1 MPGTTLNTDDFVQAF
16 TQHGRSLWVIA
27 SAWAGRNEAADL
39 VQETA
44 RVAWERRA
52 QFAPGT
58 DARAWLAQIV
68 RNVGANWRR
77 RRRPELRAVEDL
89 DDGKAPP
96 PIVPLWPFD
105 ADRHG
110 LSDELAH
117 ALAALPEV
125 SRACLLLQVVM
136 GHSFAEIAE
145 MLEIPENTA
154 ASHARRAR
162 LALRAA
168 LEANAEGRVTAPETP

>member
-1 MPGTTLNTDDFVQAF
+1 MPGASLAADEFVEAF
-16 TQHGRSLWVIA
+16 AQHGRSLWVIA
-27 SAWAGRNEAADL
+27 SAWAGRHEAADL
-39 VQETA
+39 VQEAA

-52 QFAPGT
+52 QYAPGT

-68 RNVGANWRR
+68 RNLGANWRR

-89 DDGKAPP
+89 DGSKAPSP
-96 PIVPLWPFD
+96 LVPLWPFD

-110 LSDELAH
+110 LSDELAQ

-125 SRACLLLQVVM
+125 ARACLLLQVVV
-136 GHSFAEIAE
+136 GHSFAEIGE

-154 ASHARRAR
+154 SSHARRAR

-168 LEANAEGRVTAPETP
+168 LETTAVGREAAPETP

>member
-16 TQHGRSLWVIA
+16 AQHGRSLWVIA

-68 RNVGANWRR
+68 RNLGANWRR

-96 PIVPLWPFD
+96 SIVPLWPFD

-110 LSDELAH
+110 LSDELAQ

-125 SRACLLLQVVM
+125 SRACLLLQVVV

-168 LEANAEGRVTAPETP
+168 LEAKAEGRVTAPETP

>member
-1 MPGTTLNTDDFVQAF
+1 MPGTALATDDFVHAF
-16 TQHGRSLWVIA
+16 TQHGRTLWVIA
-27 SAWAGRNEAADL
+27 SAWAGRDEAADL
-39 VQETA
+39 VQEAA
-44 RVAWERRA
+44 RVAWERRS
-52 QFAPGT
+52 QFEPGT

-68 RNVGANWRR
+68 RHLGANWRR
-77 RRRPELRAVEDL
+77 RRRPELRAPEEL
-89 DDGKAPP
+89 DVGKATLPF
-96 PIVPLWPFD
+96 VPLWPFD

-110 LSDELAH
+110 LSDELAQ

-145 MLEIPENTA
+145 MLELPENTA
-154 ASHARRAR
+154 SSHARRAR

-168 LEANAEGRVTAPETP
+168 LEANDMGRVAAPETP